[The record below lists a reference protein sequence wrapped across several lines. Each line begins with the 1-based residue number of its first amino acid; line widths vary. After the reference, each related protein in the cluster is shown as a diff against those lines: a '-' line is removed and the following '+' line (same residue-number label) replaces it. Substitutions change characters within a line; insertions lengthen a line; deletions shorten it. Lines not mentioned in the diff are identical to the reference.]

1 MKKSVLV
8 LLLCIL
14 ILSACSQTGISTG
27 GVDISTRSSQPV
39 TSQVEDDTDA
49 VSPITA
55 TPDNKSV
62 TGSNW
67 WQDAVFYELFVR
79 SFKDSDGDGI
89 GDFQGII
96 QMLDYLNDGDPS
108 TNDDLGITAIW
119 LMPIN
124 PSPSYHGYDVT
135 NYMTVNPDYG
145 TLDDFR
151 QLLDEAHQ
159 RGIHVIMDFVINH
172 TSDKHPWFVEAQN
185 VESGF
190 HDWYVWSST
199 NPSIAGPWGQNAW
212 YKAKNDMFYYAIFWS
227 GMPDLNYQNPQVNK
241 MMFNITRYWLDKIGV
256 DGFRVDAARYLYAD
270 GIAQQDTPE
279 TIAWFKDWR
288 EVVKMTNQKAFT
300 VGEVWTDVQSQ
311 SRYGDGTG
319 FDSLF
324 MFDLS
329 EAIINGIYSPSPL
342 RIMGAYQDALH
353 YFPDQQFSTFLT
365 NHDQQRV
372 MSFFRGQVDKAK
384 LSAFIYLT
392 GPGIPFIYYGE
403 EIGMTGNKPDE
414 NLRKPMQWSAEPNGG
429 FSEVKPWQ
437 TLSADYV
444 ESNVQEQQDDP
455 GSLLT
460 HYQQL
465 IALRNTHPA
474 LRTGSYLPLETNCR
488 SLYTVIRVEGD
499 NVILTIVNIG
509 NEELTDCKLSIASSL
524 LTGNYQGSLLFGEAE
539 LSPMTFNADGS
550 MQDYLLEGVL
560 NPGQMLIFELLPN

>member
-1 MKKSVLV
+1 MKKSILV

-14 ILSACSQTGISTG
+14 TLSACSQTGIPTG
-27 GVDISTRSSQPV
+27 GVDTSTGSSQPT
-39 TSQVEDDTDA
+39 TSQVEGNKDA

-55 TPDNKSV
+55 TPDNGTV

-67 WQDAVFYELFVR
+67 WQDAVFYEIFVR
-79 SFKDSDGDGI
+79 SFKDSDGDGV

-108 TNDDLGITAIW
+108 TIDDLGITAIW

-190 HDWYVWSST
+190 HDWYVWSTT

-241 MMFNITRYWLDKIGV
+241 MMFNITRYWLDEVGV
-256 DGFRVDAARYLYAD
+256 DGFRVDAARYLFAD

-279 TIAWFKDWR
+279 TITWFKGWR
-288 EVVKMTNQKAFT
+288 EVVKLTNQEAFT

-329 EAIINGIYSPSPL
+329 EAIINGIYSPSPV
-342 RIMGAYQDALH
+342 RIIGAYEDAIH
-353 YFPDQQFSTFLT
+353 YFPEQQFSTFLT

-384 LSAFIYLT
+384 LSAFVYLT

-437 TLSADYV
+437 ALSADYV
-444 ESNVQEQQDDP
+444 ETNVQEQQIDP

-474 LRTGSYLPLETNCR
+474 LRTGSYLPLESNCR
-488 SLYTVIRVEGD
+488 LLYSVIRVESD
-499 NVILTIVNIG
+499 DVILSIVNLG
-509 NEELTDCKLSIASSL
+509 NEELTDCTLSFASSL
-524 LTGNYQGSLLFGEAE
+524 LSGSYQGSLLFGEGE
-539 LSPMTFNADGS
+539 LKPMTISTDGS

-560 NPGQMLIFELLPN
+560 KPGQMLIFELLPN